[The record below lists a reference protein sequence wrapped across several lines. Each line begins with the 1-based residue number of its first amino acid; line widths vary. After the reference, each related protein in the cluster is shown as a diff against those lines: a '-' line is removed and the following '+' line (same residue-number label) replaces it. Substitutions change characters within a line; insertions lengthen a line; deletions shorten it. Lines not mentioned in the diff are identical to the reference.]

1 MDLMEF
7 FSNENNYYDKS
18 LFEQARKK
26 HSENSKKFGVTA

>member
-18 LFEQARKK
+18 LFEEAQNKYI
-26 HSENSKKFGVTA
+26 ENNGKFGLTA